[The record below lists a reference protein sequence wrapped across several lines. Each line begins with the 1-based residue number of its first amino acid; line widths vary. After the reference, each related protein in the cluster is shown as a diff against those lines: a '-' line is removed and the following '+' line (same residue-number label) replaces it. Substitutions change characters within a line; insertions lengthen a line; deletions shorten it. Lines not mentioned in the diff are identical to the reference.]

1 MRKTVARS
9 APSWLP
15 VSRFMSPYP
24 VAVDPALSLQR
35 LVDDYVHCYRF
46 KSFPVAEAGR
56 LRGCVRLAG
65 MRLDLLPTARSEYG
79 YRFEAI

>member
-1 MRKTVARS
+1 MRQTVARS

-15 VSRFMSPYP
+15 VSRFMAPDP

-35 LVDDYVHCYRF
+35 LVDDYVYRYRF